1 MPKFGLESFEI
12 TDWKWPT
19 HTASFSSLDIAAM
32 VNDVE
37 NFMSKKY
44 VKKRNVK
51 NVKYS
56 NAQNIIK
63 KFAGNTQ
70 STTDVNSGIIAT
82 FYTKEQINL

>member
-1 MPKFGLESFEI
+1 
-12 TDWKWPT
+12 
-19 HTASFSSLDIAAM
+19 M

-51 NVKYS
+51 YP
-56 NAQNIIK
+56 NAQIIIK
-63 KFAGNTQ
+63 KFAGTTE

-82 FYTKEQINL
+82 FYTKEQINSQSSFLDLDNVYGYNEKRARQVWNFAHL